1 MTVLL
6 RERKL
11 DWLSVDIIH
20 EYSTHGP
27 NTITTVETVGQDCS
41 LIYDMFVCFCQ
52 PLFQRLICQFIAS
65 YCPKH

>member
-11 DWLSVDIIH
+11 DWLNVDIIH

-41 LIYDMFVCFCQ
+41 LIYDMFVFANLYFSV
-52 PLFQRLICQFIAS
+52 LFVNL
-65 YCPKH
+65 